1 MLLRNPFKLEK
12 LKINVYGNRRRA
24 GLPQQTF
31 KVMFNPASFS
41 MKHQNDFQKEQGID
55 TSGRSA
61 RYSYSRSDE
70 LTLEL
75 ILDGTGVGDFGAA
88 TLLGL
93 GAPSVAQQVDKFLD
107 LCFYMDGTIHE
118 PKFLNIQW
126 GVLDFDCRLQAVDIK
141 YTQFDKTGMPLR
153 AELTTVFIE
162 DLDPAKRVRKEGKSS
177 PDLTHSRIVKKGDT
191 LPLLAKEIYG
201 SAAYYLWVAQAN
213 KLDNFR
219 NLTPG
224 QELYFPPLPTEQ

>member
-1 MLLRNPFKLEK
+1 MPLRNPFKLEK
-12 LKINVYGNRRRA
+12 LKINVFGNRRRA

-41 MKHQNDFQKEQGID
+41 MKHQNRFQEEQGAN

-93 GAPSVAQQVDKFLD
+93 GTASVAKQIDKFLD
-107 LCFYMDGTIHE
+107 LCFYMDGKLHE

-126 GVLDFDCRLQAVDIK
+126 GVLDFDCRLQSVDIK
-141 YTQFDKTGMPLR
+141 YTQFDKAGMPLR
-153 AELTTVFIE
+153 AELTTVFME
-162 DLDPAKRVRKEGKSS
+162 DLHPSKRVRKEGKNS

-213 KLDNFR
+213 SLDNFR
-219 NLTPG
+219 NLEPG
-224 QELYFPPLPTEQ
+224 KELYFPPLPTQ

>member
-1 MLLRNPFKLEK
+1 MPLRNPFKLEK
-12 LKINVYGNRRRA
+12 LKINVFGNRRRA

-41 MKHQNDFQKEQGID
+41 MKHQNSFQKEQGAN

-93 GAPSVAQQVDKFLD
+93 GTASVAKQIDKFLD
-107 LCFYMDGTIHE
+107 LCFYMDGKLHE

-126 GVLDFDCRLQAVDIK
+126 GVLDFDCRLQSVDIK
-141 YTQFDKTGMPLR
+141 YTQFDKAGMPLR
-153 AELTTVFIE
+153 AELTTVFME
-162 DLDPAKRVRKEGKSS
+162 DLHPSKRVRKEGKNS

-213 KLDNFR
+213 SLDNFR
-219 NLTPG
+219 NLEPG
-224 QELYFPPLPTEQ
+224 KELYFPPLPTQ